1 MQTPGFGTPCI
12 PKHPPQ
18 GSGRGGALPAP
29 SPAAPLLPL
38 SRFIYTSY
46 LNNSHCLLFSV
57 NVPPKRPTMSY
68 CSHQMG
74 SRMQQVGQ
82 MAKRPVWG
90 CWLRQGLPFSSRYLI
105 IILHRALCSLGVGSK
120 WGAGKACTHTTRGL
134 RAHKLPAPPN
144 PHAWSPPIFGAVAL
158 CFLFFHDYGEGFP
171 KHFGIMRPKGCISLQ
186 IPPQLRKKWRKE
198 DSREVIPEKAGRL
211 WGGRQGGSY
220 FHKYFANTT
229 DEEKTQVRWLST
241 WLQSSYVKVSCPLHL
256 VGGGEENS
264 AFLAFG
270 AGGK

>member
-134 RAHKLPAPPN
+134 RAHKLPAPP
-144 PHAWSPPIFGAVAL
+144 PTPTPGHPRYSGLLLCVFFFSMTTAKVSQSILASCVQKGASL
-158 CFLFFHDYGEGFP
+158 CKFHLSSVKSEEKRIQGKWYQKRQEDYGEDGRGDRIFTNILQTP
-171 KHFGIMRPKGCISLQ
+171 QMKRKHR
-186 IPPQLRKKWRKE
+186 WD
-198 DSREVIPEKAGRL
+198 DSAPDCKAL
-211 WGGRQGGSY
+211 
-220 FHKYFANTT
+220 T
-229 DEEKTQVRWLST
+229 
-241 WLQSSYVKVSCPLHL
+241 
-256 VGGGEENS
+256 
-264 AFLAFG
+264 
-270 AGGK
+270 